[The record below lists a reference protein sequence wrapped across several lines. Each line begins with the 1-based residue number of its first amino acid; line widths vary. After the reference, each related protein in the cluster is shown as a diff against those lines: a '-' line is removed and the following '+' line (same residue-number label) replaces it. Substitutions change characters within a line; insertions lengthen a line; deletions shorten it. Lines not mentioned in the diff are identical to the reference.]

1 MGEAGLVIEL
11 LDLGVIGVDEV
22 DNLLDRDE
30 VLPFLLD
37 ERADGRALVVVRSE
51 RTRW

>member
-1 MGEAGLVIEL
+1 MDEAGLVVEL
-11 LDLGVIGVDEV
+11 LDLGVIGVNEV

-30 VLPFLLD
+30 ALLFLFD
-37 ERADGRALVVVRSE
+37 ERTDCRALVVVRSE